1 MKAASGN
8 PGPTK
13 AIAVHPARGAAAS
26 SAPGKTWQQAMPEAR
41 MRSGMPEPAVMDR
54 TAQRIRFCTSSD
66 GVRVAYATLGSGPP
80 LVKVANWLTHLEFDW
95 TSPVWRHWVAELSR
109 ERTLV
114 RYDERG
120 CGLSDWN
127 AADLSFEGCV
137 RDLEAVVD
145 AAGLEHFA
153 LFGMSQGGAAAI
165 GYAARHPERV
175 THLALCGAF
184 TRGRAVWART
194 PGEVEENEMMIRLAE
209 AGWERENP
217 AFRQMFASQFL
228 PDGSAEQHRSFTD
241 LMRITT
247 SANNAGRLLREFAV
261 IDIRELARSVKCP
274 TLVLHAR
281 EDGRIPF
288 DEGRL
293 VASLIADARFV
304 PLESRNHILLET
316 EPAWAQ
322 LTAELRMFLP
332 AATAAE
338 EGAFGQLSSRER
350 EVLALIAEG
359 LDNHQI
365 AGRLFL
371 SEKTVRNHINSIFGK
386 LDVHSRGQAIVR
398 ARDAGFG
405 QAAAARRR

>member
-1 MKAASGN
+1 MSRAA
-8 PGPTK
+8 
-13 AIAVHPARGAAAS
+13 
-26 SAPGKTWQQAMPEAR
+26 QQ
-41 MRSGMPEPAVMDR
+41 
-54 TAQRIRFCTSSD
+54 IRFCTSGD
-66 GVRVAYATLGSGPP
+66 GVRVAYATVGSGPP

-95 TSPVWRHWVAELSR
+95 TSPVWRHWLEELSR
-109 ERTLV
+109 DRTLV

-145 AAGLEHFA
+145 AAGLERFA

-165 GYAARHPERV
+165 AYAARHPERV

-184 TRGRAVWART
+184 TRGRAVWAST
-194 PGEVEENEMMIRLAE
+194 QGQVEENEMMIRLAE
-209 AGWERENP
+209 GGWERENP
-217 AFRQMFASQFL
+217 AFRQMYASQFL

-241 LMRITT
+241 LMRVTT
-247 SANNAGRLLREFAV
+247 SAANAGRLLRAFSV
-261 IDIRELARSVKCP
+261 IDIVELAKTVKCP

-281 EDGRIPF
+281 DDGRIPF

-304 PLESRNHILLET
+304 SLESRNHILLEP

-322 LTAELRMFLP
+322 LTAELRAFLP
-332 AATAAE
+332 AGGPAPE
-338 EGAFGQLSSRER
+338 EGAFAQLSSRER

-359 LDNHQI
+359 LDNQQI
-365 AGRLFL
+365 AARLFR

-386 LDVHSRGQAIVR
+386 LDVHSRAQAIVL
-398 ARDAGFG
+398 ARDAGLG
-405 QAAAARRR
+405 HGGASGRRR

>member
-145 AAGLEHFA
+145 AAGLERFA

-194 PGEVEENEMMIRLAE
+194 PGEIEENEMMIRLAE

-228 PDGSAEQHRSFTD
+228 PDG
-241 LMRITT
+241 
-247 SANNAGRLLREFAV
+247 LRRA
-261 IDIRELARSVKCP
+261 
-274 TLVLHAR
+274 
-281 EDGRIPF
+281 
-288 DEGRL
+288 
-293 VASLIADARFV
+293 ASLVHGPDAH
-304 PLESRNHILLET
+304 ND
-316 EPAWAQ
+316 
-322 LTAELRMFLP
+322 LR
-332 AATAAE
+332 
-338 EGAFGQLSSRER
+338 QQCR
-350 EVLALIAEG
+350 
-359 LDNHQI
+359 
-365 AGRLFL
+365 
-371 SEKTVRNHINSIFGK
+371 
-386 LDVHSRGQAIVR
+386 
-398 ARDAGFG
+398 
-405 QAAAARRR
+405 AAAARVRGHRHPRACAERQVPDAGPARARGRPHTLRRGQARRVVDCRCALRSAGKPQSHPARDGAGLGAAHRRAADVSTGGDRGGGRRFRATLVAASARSSR

>member
-1 MKAASGN
+1 
-8 PGPTK
+8 
-13 AIAVHPARGAAAS
+13 
-26 SAPGKTWQQAMPEAR
+26 
-41 MRSGMPEPAVMDR
+41 
-54 TAQRIRFCTSSD
+54 
-66 GVRVAYATLGSGPP
+66 
-80 LVKVANWLTHLEFDW
+80 
-95 TSPVWRHWVAELSR
+95 
-109 ERTLV
+109 
-114 RYDERG
+114 
-120 CGLSDWN
+120 
-127 AADLSFEGCV
+127 
-137 RDLEAVVD
+137 
-145 AAGLEHFA
+145 
-153 LFGMSQGGAAAI
+153 
-165 GYAARHPERV
+165 
-175 THLALCGAF
+175 
-184 TRGRAVWART
+184 
-194 PGEVEENEMMIRLAE
+194 MMIRLAE

-359 LDNHQI
+359 LDNRQI